1 MTTEQ
6 LQQAGQL
13 LYGDQWQANLARDFK
28 IDPRRIRQWLTG
40 DRPISHW
47 VKGELDRLLTDNRD
61 KIDIYLI
68 DNTD

>member
-1 MTTEQ
+1 MMTAEQ

-28 IDPRRIRQWLTG
+28 IDSRRIRQWLKNE
-40 DRPISHW
+40 RPISHW

-61 KIDIYLI
+61 RISEYL
-68 DNTD
+68 DSE